1 MDWHDY
7 RNVRR
12 TLRTIASGWNCPVWA
27 VKRTIRAVINRSW
40 EKAMT
45 APEEKALWDTWF
57 PNGKPTPEQY
67 ILMLGHAYERGE
79 EVPFL
84 LRE

>member
-1 MDWHDY
+1 MDLHDY

-12 TLRTIASGWNCPVWA
+12 TLRAIASGWNCPVWA
-27 VKRTIRAVINRSW
+27 VKWIIRAVINRSW
-40 EKAMT
+40 EKAMSD
-45 APEEKALWDTWF
+45 PEEKALWDTWF

-79 EVPFL
+79 EAPFL